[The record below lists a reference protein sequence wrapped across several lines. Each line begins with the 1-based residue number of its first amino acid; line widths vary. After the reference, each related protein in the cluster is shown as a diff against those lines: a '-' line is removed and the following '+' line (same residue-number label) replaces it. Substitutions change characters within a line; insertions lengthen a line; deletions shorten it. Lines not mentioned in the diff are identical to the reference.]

1 MSIARTALLER
12 VDHLVYSAPDL
23 QRGIAQ
29 VEGMLGVRAT
39 PGGQHPGRGTRNA
52 LIALGPATYLEIIG
66 PDPEQPAPQAP
77 RVFRIDE
84 LQAPQLVTWA
94 AKANNLEQLAREA
107 ERHGITLG
115 EVSAG
120 SRQRPDGVRLAWRYT
135 NPRTVLAD
143 GLMPFFIDWGQTP
156 HPAQGAAPGA
166 TLVALRV
173 EHPEPERVQTLLAR
187 LGIALPVTEGIR
199 PALIA
204 TIDGPRGRVELR

>member
-1 MSIARTALLER
+1 MTGTTLLER

-29 VEGMLGVRAT
+29 VEARLGVRAT

-166 TLVALRV
+166 TLVHLRA
-173 EHPEPERVQTLLAR
+173 EHPEPQRVQSL
-187 LGIALPVTEGIR
+187 
-199 PALIA
+199 
-204 TIDGPRGRVELR
+204 

>member
-1 MSIARTALLER
+1 MER

-29 VEGMLGVRAT
+29 VEARLGVRAT
-39 PGGQHPGRGTRNA
+39 QGGQHPGRGTRNA

-94 AKANNLEQLAREA
+94 AKAHDLEQMVRKA
-107 ERHGITLG
+107 ERQGITLG
-115 EVSAG
+115 VVSAG

-143 GLMPFFIDWGQTP
+143 GLVPFFIDWGQTP

-166 TLVALRV
+166 TLVELRA
-173 EHPEPERVQTLLAR
+173 EHPEPTRVQSLLAR
-187 LGIALPVTEGIR
+187 LGIALRVTSGAG

>member
-39 PGGQHPGRGTRNA
+39 PGGQHPGRGTLNA
-52 LIALGPATYLEIIG
+52 LIALGPATYLEIIRT
-66 PDPEQPAPQAP
+66 DPEQPAPQAP

-94 AKANNLEQLAREA
+94 AKTSNLEQVAHVAKRQ
-107 ERHGITLG
+107 GITLG

-143 GLMPFFIDWGQTP
+143 GLVPFFIDWGQTP

-166 TLVALRV
+166 TLVDLRA
-173 EHPEPERVQTLLAR
+173 EHPEPKRVQTLLAR

-204 TIDGPRGRVELR
+204 TIDGPRGPVELR

>member
-1 MSIARTALLER
+1 MTRTAVLEQ

-29 VEGMLGVRAT
+29 VEARLGVRAT

-84 LQAPQLVTWA
+84 LHAPQLVTWA
-94 AKANNLEQLAREA
+94 AKANDLEQLVRKA
-107 ERHGITLG
+107 ERQGITLG

-120 SRQRPDGVRLAWRYT
+120 SRERPDGVRLAWRYT

-143 GLMPFFIDWGQTP
+143 GLVPFFIDWGQTP
-156 HPAQGAAPGA
+156 HPAQGAAAGI
-166 TLVALRV
+166 TLVDLRA
-173 EHPEPERVQTLLAR
+173 EHPEPEQAQALLAR
-187 LGIALPVTEGIR
+187 LGLALPVTSGPG

-204 TIDGPRGRVELR
+204 TIDGPRGPVELR